1 MEEKTQKT
9 KVLIKGV
16 NDGYSAKGNGL
27 IDLRIVIDA
36 SQIVEVM
43 NLFQML
49 GKQFK
54 LFAKVE
60 NEKTFIGRFDIQN
73 LRVDRDAETKL
84 MLRSSQD
91 DVKIDAAAQLSC
103 VPNDEQI
110 EYLFVC
116 G

>member
-1 MEEKTQKT
+1 MEEKTKI
-9 KVLIKGV
+9 LLKGV

-27 IDLRIVIDA
+27 IDLRIVIDG
-36 SQIVEVM
+36 SQIVKVM
-43 NLFQML
+43 NLFQLL

-54 LFAKVE
+54 LFAKV
-60 NEKTFIGRFDIQN
+60 NAEKTYIGRFDIQN

-91 DVKIDAAAQLSC
+91 DVKIDATAQLSC
-103 VPNDEQI
+103 VANNEQI
-110 EYLFVC
+110 EYLFV